1 MNYSVRYNPADPSN
15 FTVGRQGNVISEII
29 IHHAASTSF
38 DSIARTFQNPAR
50 DASAH
55 YAVGRND
62 NVDVMV
68 AEGNIAWHCG
78 SWFHNSRS
86 IGIENVNSTGG
97 PAWLVANET
106 KDTLVELC
114 ADIVR
119 RNPGIGRLQPGK
131 NLFGH
136 KQVADPSKPTACPV
150 TLVSFLQE
158 LADRVNAMV
167 SGQPA
172 PSTPKPPAG
181 GKSNEQVAAEVL
193 AGLWGNGDDR
203 RNRLTAAGYNYSA
216 IQAIVNGRVGVSPT
230 APRKSNDVVAAEVLA
245 GAWGNNPERR
255 ARLVAAG
262 YDYNAIQAIVNKKAG
277 GGSSAPAPSRPSIST
292 IADQVIAGSWGNGD
306 QRRSRLQA
314 AGYDYNTVQAEV
326 NKKLGMGG
334 SAPSRKSDDQVANEI
349 IAGTG
354 GWGNNPQRRQK
365 LESAGYNYNTIQAI
379 VNRKLGF

>member
-1 MNYSVRYNPADPSN
+1 MYSIRNNPSDPSN
-15 FTVGRQGNVISEII
+15 FTVGRQGNSISEII

-55 YAVGRND
+55 YAVGRNN
-62 NVDVMV
+62 NVDAMV

-78 SWFHNSRS
+78 NWFHNSRS

-97 PAWLVANET
+97 PNWEVAPET
-106 KDTLVELC
+106 KNTLVELC

-119 RNPGIGRLQPGK
+119 RNPSIGKLVPGK

-136 KQVADPSKPTACPV
+136 KQVADASRPTACPV
-150 TLVSFLQE
+150 TLIAFLQE

-167 SGQPA
+167 AGQPTPNPA
-172 PSTPKPPAG
+172 PTHPK
-181 GKSNEQVAAEVL
+181 KSDEQIANEVL

-203 RNRLTAAGYNYSA
+203 RNRLTVAGYNYSA
-216 IQAIVNGRVGVSPT
+216 IQSIVNNRVGVSPT
-230 APRKSNDVVAAEVLA
+230 APRKSNETVAAEVLA

-262 YDYNAIQAIVNKKAG
+262 YDYAAIQAIVNNKV
-277 GGSSAPAPSRPSIST
+277 GSGAPAPQARLSDDQ

-306 QRRSRLQA
+306 TRRARLQA
-314 AGYDYNTVQAEV
+314 AGYDYNAVQAAV
-326 NKKLGMGG
+326 NRKLGMGS
-334 SAPSRKSDDQVANEI
+334 SAPARKSNEQVANEI
-349 IAGTG
+349 IAGQG
-354 GWGNNPQRRQK
+354 GWGNNPQRREK
-365 LESAGYNYNTIQAI
+365 LQAAGYDYGTIQAI